1 MEQKIQEWADTVKSA
16 GCTVNTIQTLHEIR
30 KSDGTM
36 LFSLIDA
43 NVTSPEGT
51 RLPNIV
57 FIRGH
62 ACVIVPRI
70 ENSSTGEK
78 KFLMVHQRRIG
89 SGQMSLE
96 FPAGMLDE
104 SSGDPTGVAIKELQ
118 EETGLQLS
126 KESLFLLHDK
136 LLYSSVG
143 GSDEGIY
150 YYGCTVKVDNQT
162 FLSFQNRLAGNRSDH
177 EYITV
182 ELISREDAES
192 QATTMQV
199 PLAFYLFEKHLL
211 SSEFNTRRRPRS

>member
-1 MEQKIQEWADTVKSA
+1 MEQKIQEWADSVKRA
-16 GCTVNTIQTLHEIR
+16 GCKVNEIQTLHEIR
-30 KSDGTM
+30 KPDGTM
-36 LFSLIDA
+36 LFSLIDTD
-43 NVTSPEGT
+43 VTSPEGT

-78 KFLMVHQRRIG
+78 KFLMVNQRRIG
-89 SGQMSLE
+89 NGQMSLE

-104 SSGDPTGVAIKELQ
+104 HSGDPTGVALKELE
-118 EETGLQLS
+118 EETGLQLNS
-126 KESLFLLHDK
+126 ESIFLLHDK

-150 YYGCTVKVDNQT
+150 YYGCTATVDNTT
-162 FLSFQNRLAGNRSDH
+162 FLSFKNRLTGNRSEH
-177 EYITV
+177 EWITV

-192 QATTMQV
+192 KATTMQV
-199 PLAFYLFEKHLL
+199 PLGFYLFEKHLL
-211 SSEFNTRRRPRS
+211 SSEFNTRHLPN

>member
-1 MEQKIQEWADTVKSA
+1 MEQKIEEWADSVKRA
-16 GCTVNTIQTLHEIR
+16 GCTVNAIQTLHEIR

-43 NVTSPEGT
+43 DVTSPEGT
-51 RLPNIV
+51 RLPNII

-62 ACVIVPRI
+62 ACVIVPQI

-104 SSGDPTGVAIKELQ
+104 HSGDPTGIAIKELH
-118 EETGLQLS
+118 EETGLQLNS
-126 KESLFLLHDK
+126 DSIFLLHDK

-150 YYGCTVKVDNQT
+150 YYGCTVKIDNPT
-162 FLSFQNRLAGNRSDH
+162 FLSFKNRLTGNRS
-177 EYITV
+177 ENECITV

-199 PLAFYLFEKHLL
+199 PLGFYLFEKHLMR
-211 SSEFNTRRRPRS
+211 SEFNTSHRLKI